1 MSPGIGCIFFFEHH
15 TLERYPTEVM
25 LKRCSVLALMHLVV
39 AADSLANG
47 TNGTAGATATQGLSA
62 GCGAL
67 PRPACKHR
75 EVLECANTYLD
86 CELIDS
92 ESEEEMAVQWTG
104 DDGDQGAGATRRCQ
118 SLPACMDGYLSC
130 IGACASEDDLKVR
143 MRWESCS

>member
-1 MSPGIGCIFFFEHH
+1 
-15 TLERYPTEVM
+15 M

-39 AADSLANG
+39 AADSLAHG
-47 TNGTAGATATQGLSA
+47 TNGTAAATATQGLSA

-104 DDGDQGAGATRRCQ
+104 DDGDQGAGAPRRCE
-118 SLPACMDGYLSC
+118 SLPACLDGYLSC
-130 IGACASEDDLKVR
+130 MGACVRGRLEGPHALGVVLVTASLFQAAPAAVPH
-143 MRWESCS
+143 